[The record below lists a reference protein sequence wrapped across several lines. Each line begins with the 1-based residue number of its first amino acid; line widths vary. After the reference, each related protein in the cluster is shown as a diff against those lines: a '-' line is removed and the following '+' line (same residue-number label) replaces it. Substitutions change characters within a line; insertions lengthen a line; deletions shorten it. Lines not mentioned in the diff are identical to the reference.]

1 MQSTSKASRARELLF
16 PHWHVGLRSY
26 SKPRGAH
33 SSQAHSL
40 FAFLTLLRARGR
52 SRDCHSG
59 ETSTCLKRRGRAVD
73 RSGKLSTSRR
83 LDGHADSPRAGQ
95 TSFCT
100 SPLAQHRNIA
110 RYSARGT
117 SSHLSHRSPDILRA
131 GSREHEGYPAAGSCS
146 PALGR
151 FLGSVSQCFTAE
163 SHTVMATGTPQPSS

>member
-16 PHWHVGLRSY
+16 PHWHIGPRSY

-33 SSQAHSL
+33 SSQPVRVPA
-40 FAFLTLLRARGR
+40 LLRARDR

-95 TSFCT
+95 ISFCT